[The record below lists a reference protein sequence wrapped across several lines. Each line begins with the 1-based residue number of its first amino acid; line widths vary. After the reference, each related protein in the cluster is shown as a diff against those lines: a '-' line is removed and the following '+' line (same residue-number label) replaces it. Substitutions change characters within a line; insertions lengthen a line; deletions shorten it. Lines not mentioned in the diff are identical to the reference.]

1 MATNISKNKGEKNH
15 NSSLKNSYVGKKVYV
30 GIDVHKRNYSVV
42 AVVEG
47 MVVKKWRTLASP
59 DKLAQQLVRYFP
71 GASIET
77 AYEAGFSGFVLHR
90 ILEKAGINNIVV
102 NPGSIEVAVHNR
114 VKTDKTDAVKIATL
128 LEAGRL
134 KRIRVPTPQ
143 QEQQR
148 LLTVH
153 FLLTFANKLDNKKK
167 NSCFD

>member
-1 MATNISKNKGEKNH
+1 M
-15 NSSLKNSYVGKKVYV
+15 

-59 DKLAQQLVRYFP
+59 DKLTQQLVRYFP
-71 GASIET
+71 STLIET

-134 KRIRVPTPQ
+134 KGIRVPTPQ

-148 LLTVH
+148 LLT
-153 FLLTFANKLDNKKK
+153 LDKPSWLTKEGLQ
-167 NSCFD
+167 